1 MPIYAVMLRSTPVVL
16 LAVTAS
22 ALLSLLAAVELGRIW
37 GLVCVLALSSAL
49 AVGAKRLASRR
60 R

>member
-1 MPIYAVMLRSTPVVL
+1 MLRSTPVVL